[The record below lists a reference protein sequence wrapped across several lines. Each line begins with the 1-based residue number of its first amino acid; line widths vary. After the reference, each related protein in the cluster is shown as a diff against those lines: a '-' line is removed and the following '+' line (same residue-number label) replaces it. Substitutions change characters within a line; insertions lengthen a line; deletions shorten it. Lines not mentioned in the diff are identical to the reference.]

1 MMEKFLV
8 TTHNQEGVQSQDEA
22 HKPAIVEAETML
34 QAAEAL
40 GGVVLV
46 DANQFILVGR
56 IDGKKVMRFV
66 VTPIINTTG

>member
-1 MMEKFLV
+1 
-8 TTHNQEGVQSQDEA
+8 
-22 HKPAIVEAETML
+22 ML
-34 QAAEAL
+34 QAAETL

-56 IDGKKVMRFV
+56 IDEKKVMRFV